1 MFKSLIVVPK
11 QNVEY
16 TGREEV
22 TANTPITLSVQEGA
36 GDTVL
41 HLLLNPGTL
50 SVDCSIAKPL
60 ATMTKLPYAQVT
72 RPSPPPPSE
81 KMSGCVRT
89 GRQGSV
95 RGDSV

>member
-1 MFKSLIVVPK
+1 MVPK
-11 QNVEY
+11 QNVEH

-22 TANTPITLSVQEGA
+22 TANPPTTLSVQEGA

-50 SVDCSIAKPL
+50 SVDYSIAKPV

-72 RPSPPPPSE
+72 HPSPPPPSD
-81 KMSGCVRT
+81 KMSGCVST
-89 GRQGSV
+89 GRQG
-95 RGDSV
+95 